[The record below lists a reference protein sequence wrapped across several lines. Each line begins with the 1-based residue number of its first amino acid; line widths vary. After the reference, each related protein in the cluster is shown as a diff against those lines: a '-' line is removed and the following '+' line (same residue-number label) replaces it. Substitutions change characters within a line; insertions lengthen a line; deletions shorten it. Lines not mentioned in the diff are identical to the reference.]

1 MNIKANIAFACC
13 CCFAAA
19 ANTAPPS
26 SFSVLQQLAN
36 CS

>member
-1 MNIKANIAFACC
+1 MNIKANIAFAGC